1 MAQKKQLV
9 TEADVRRMAPGVSE
23 LVLGPNRI
31 ATPAALDL
39 AFSRG
44 MRVVYA
50 DGESGASMPSMS
62 SGLWQ
67 KMKSTDGTYVVQI
80 DQGRAVVTRIGP
92 KGPESFGTESSGTG
106 PFGGA

>member
-1 MAQKKQLV
+1 M
-9 TEADVRRMAPGVSE
+9 TEADVRRMAPGATE
-23 LVLGPNRI
+23 LVLGPKRI

-50 DGESGASMPSMS
+50 DEDGASGGGANLP

-67 KMKSTDGTYVVQI
+67 KMKSTDGTYVVQV

-92 KGPESFGTESSGTG
+92 NGPEPFGTESSGTG